1 VQISPLTYP
10 RSTAESPNRSL
21 RPQSLE
27 KLPKGCR
34 TAKSIL
40 QAPEP
45 GETPEGLSN
54 RQIDPPGPR
63 AWGSPRRSAESPN
76 RPLRHRYLETPP
88 KGCRIAESTSQV
100 PKPGDAPKAAESPN
114 RPLRRRSQE
123 TSPESR
129 RITES
134 ISQAPQPGEDPGGL
148 PKRRNFSGAWR
159 IFRRAAKSANRSLR

>member
-63 AWGSPRRSAESPN
+63 AWGRPRRAAEAPN
-76 RPLRHRYLETPP
+76 RPLRCQSLETPLRLP
-88 KGCRIAESTSQV
+88 NRRIDPS
-100 PKPGDAPKAAESPN
+100 GDEARRRPRRAAESPN
-114 RPLRRRSQE
+114 RSLRHRSLE
-123 TSPESR
+123 RTPEGCR
-129 RITES
+129 NAE
-134 ISQAPQPGEDPGGL
+134 ISQALGEFSEGL
-148 PKRRNFSGAWR
+148 PNRRIDLSGDEA
-159 IFRRAAKSANRSLR
+159 